1 MGKYRSAM
9 GRTVDMT
16 ELMAKNE
23 RTRAVGN
30 MKVNARGDTIDAH
43 GKIIEP
49 VTSKV
54 NSQYAKTVGN
64 RSAQP
69 LRNQRTMKP
78 PRKGNEPLPPVNKKP
93 ISRPSAPTLASSAPA
108 PELTSVE
115 RELEEDMQD
124 DLEVEQIKARENK
137 NGN

>member
-1 MGKYRSAM
+1 M

-69 LRNQRTMKP
+69 LRNQRAMKP

-93 ISRPSAPTLASSAPA
+93 VNRPMSPTLTAPAPAPA
-108 PELTSVE
+108 PELTSIE